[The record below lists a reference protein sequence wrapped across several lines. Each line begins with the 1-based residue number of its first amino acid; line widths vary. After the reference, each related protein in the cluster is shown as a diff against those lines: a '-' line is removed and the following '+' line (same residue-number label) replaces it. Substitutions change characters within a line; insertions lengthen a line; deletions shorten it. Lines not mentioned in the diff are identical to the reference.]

1 VLLFPSPTSPGS
13 LSFSLRHLASVDRCS
28 RLQEFVARALR
39 SLYVLHAA
47 SIRSDAAWCSFLGHS
62 CTRSPRLRPPA
73 PPCLPLQ
80 SRTTPSQNQFCQA
93 RPEAKLFG
101 EILFSPPLSR
111 GPSPSASA
119 SSSEPA
125 MRVRL
130 HRHDSVVFQLA
141 NFVCRAPHSTP
152 HSMCIKFQLAH
163 SVQIQYPSTYLLV
176 CFVQHVCIIY
186 MRV

>member
-1 VLLFPSPTSPGS
+1 
-13 LSFSLRHLASVDRCS
+13 
-28 RLQEFVARALR
+28 LQEFVARALR

-47 SIRSDAAWCSFLGHS
+47 SVHSDAARCSFLGHS

-80 SRTTPSQNQFCQA
+80 SRTTPSQIQLCQVNIPFSNYA

-101 EILFSPPLSR
+101 EILFSPPLTR
-111 GPSPSASA
+111 GPSPLASA
-119 SSSEPA
+119 SSEPA
-125 MRVRL
+125 TRVRL
-130 HRHDSVVFQLA
+130 HRHVSVVFQLA
-141 NFVCRAPHSTP
+141 NFVCRAPHSTT

-163 SVQIQYPSTYLLV
+163 SVQIQYPSNCLLV